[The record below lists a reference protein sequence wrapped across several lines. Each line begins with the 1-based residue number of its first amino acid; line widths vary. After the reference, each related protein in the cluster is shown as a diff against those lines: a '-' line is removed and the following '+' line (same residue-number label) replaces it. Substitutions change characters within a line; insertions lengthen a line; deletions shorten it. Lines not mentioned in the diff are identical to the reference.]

1 MEERPSRIHLF
12 HRVLLIIVI
21 FGLGVV
27 SGRAW
32 EVKAIRSAELGSD
45 VTIQDV
51 INLYG
56 KTRSSN
62 VDFNQFW
69 DVWNLVKESYVDQ
82 PVDEVKL
89 FYGAIQGLVGGLND
103 PYSMYFPP
111 QEAKEFAASLA
122 GEFEGIGAEVGYEG
136 KELTIVAPLAQS
148 PAEKAGLKSGDRILK
163 IDGEETTNMSLGQA
177 VTKIRGKGGTSVTL
191 SIYRPDTEEIKDY
204 TIVRDTIIVP
214 SVEFSMKGTVAYIRL
229 NQFNDDTWPGF
240 DKAIKDLKKQN
251 ATGVILDM
259 RGNPGGYLETAIQ
272 VASEW
277 IPEGV
282 IVREKNSKGGEVV
295 HNTEGSHRLAGLP
308 TVVLVDDGSAS
319 GSEIVAGALKDY
331 KVATI
336 MGQKT
341 FGKGSV
347 QDFGPLPDGSA
358 IKITIAK
365 WFTPLGNQID
375 KTGIVPDVELSDMY
389 TDPSYPTSTARI
401 GEEHKDKGFDQA
413 LQYLST
419 KKTL

>member
-1 MEERPSRIHLF
+1 MEERQSRTTLF
-12 HRVLLIIVI
+12 HRIVLLIVI

-32 EVKAIRSAELGSD
+32 EVKAMRSSEVSTN
-45 VTIQDV
+45 VPIQQV
-51 INLYG
+51 INMYG
-56 KTRSSN
+56 KSRSTS
-62 VDFNQFW
+62 VSFDQFW
-69 DVWNLVKESYVDQ
+69 DIWNLVKENYVDQ

-89 FYGAIQGLVGGLND
+89 FYGAIQGLVSGLND

-136 KELTIVAPLAQS
+136 KELIIVAPLAQS
-148 PAEKAGLKSGDRILK
+148 PAEKVGLKSGDRILK
-163 IDGEETTNMSLGQA
+163 IDGEETTGMSLGQA

-191 SIYRPDTEEIKDY
+191 SIYRPSTKDINDY
-204 TIVRDTIIVP
+204 TIVRDTIVVP
-214 SVEFSMKGTVAYIRL
+214 SVEYSMKGSVAYIRL
-229 NQFNDDTWPGF
+229 NQFNDDTWPIF
-240 DKAIKDLKKQN
+240 DKAVKEAKKQN

-277 IPEGV
+277 IPKGV
-282 IVREKNSKGGEVV
+282 IVREKNSKGAEVV
-295 HNTEGSHRLAGLP
+295 HDTVGSHRLAGVP

-331 KVATI
+331 NVATV
-336 MGQKT
+336 MGIKT

-358 IKITIAK
+358 VKITIAK

-375 KTGIVPDVELSDMY
+375 KTGILPDIEVKDMY
-389 TDPSYPTSTARI
+389 TDPTYPTSTARV
-401 GEEHKDKGFDQA
+401 GEEHKDKGFDSA
-413 LQYLST
+413 LHYLAE
-419 KKTL
+419 KK

>member
-1 MEERPSRIHLF
+1 MEERQSRTTLF
-12 HRVLLIIVI
+12 HRIVLLIVI

-32 EVKAIRSAELGSD
+32 EVKAMRSSEVSTD
-45 VTIQDV
+45 VPIQQV
-51 INLYG
+51 INMYG
-56 KTRSSN
+56 KSRSTS
-62 VDFNQFW
+62 VSFDQFW
-69 DVWNLVKESYVDQ
+69 DIWNLVKENYVDQ

-89 FYGAIQGLVGGLND
+89 FYGAIQGLVSGLND

-136 KELTIVAPLAQS
+136 KELIIVAPLAQS
-148 PAEKAGLKSGDRILK
+148 PAEKVGLKSGDRILK
-163 IDGEETTNMSLGQA
+163 IDGEETTGMSLGQA

-191 SIYRPDTEEIKDY
+191 SIYRPSTKDINDY
-204 TIVRDTIIVP
+204 TIVRDTIVVP
-214 SVEFSMKGTVAYIRL
+214 SVEYSMKGSVAYIRL
-229 NQFNDDTWPGF
+229 NQFNDDTWPIF
-240 DKAIKDLKKQN
+240 DKAVKEAKKQN

-277 IPEGV
+277 IPKGV
-282 IVREKNSKGGEVV
+282 IVREKNSKGAEVV
-295 HNTEGSHRLAGLP
+295 HDTVGSHRLAGVP

-331 KVATI
+331 NVATV
-336 MGQKT
+336 MGIKT

-358 IKITIAK
+358 VKITIAK

-375 KTGIVPDVELSDMY
+375 KTGILPDIEVKDMY
-389 TDPSYPTSTARI
+389 TDPTYPTSTARV
-401 GEEHKDKGFDQA
+401 GEEHKDKGFDSA
-413 LQYLST
+413 LHYLAE
-419 KKTL
+419 KK